1 MIGGQPDLSTE
12 AAMLLRPLLPDHR
25 SLALEE
31 VRLVGES
38 ITISVASTSSSS
50 QCPQCSQSSGRIH
63 SHYERT
69 LADLPWQGFPVHIRW
84 RSRKFFC
91 DNPFCSQRIFTE
103 RLPGV
108 ATSYAR
114 KTSRMANLFFAL
126 GLACGGEGGARL
138 AARLAIPI
146 SPDSLLRSIR
156 RGTFPQMKTPRV
168 LGVDDWAFRRGQRY
182 GTILCDLE
190 QHKPVDL
197 LPERSSA
204 VLVDWLK
211 AHPGV
216 EIISRDRADYY
227 IKGANEGAPNA
238 IQVADRWHLLKN
250 LREALARLANQYH
263 QQLEVAARAAA
274 DAIDTTSADS
284 SKENL
289 PSESDAHSSVP
300 VRMSRA
306 EQRKQERRA
315 WRLERYERVVDLD
328 AQGVPQREIA
338 RQLGMHRGTVR
349 RFIAAGC
356 FPERAYHQRAREAD
370 PFVEYLRRRW
380 EEGCHNA
387 AELTE
392 ELKQR
397 GFRGSYDMV
406 KRQVASWRSCSRDSP
421 TNKRSTKRPRQA
433 FIRPSSNHVAWL
445 LLKTPGDMEPQEQ
458 LLMKAIAKH
467 CPPLETAASLSLE
480 FAEMVKERRA
490 SALES
495 WIARARASDGLA
507 DLSRFAEGLESD
519 LAAVKAALSLPWSN
533 GQVEGQVNRLK
544 LIKRQMFGR
553 ARFDL
558 LRQRVLHAC

>member
-1 MIGGQPDLSTE
+1 
-12 AAMLLRPLLPDHR
+12 MLLRPLLPDHR
-25 SLALEE
+25 SLALEQ
-31 VRLVGES
+31 VRLVGDS
-38 ITISVASTSSSS
+38 ITISVSSTSSSS
-50 QCPQCSQSSGRIH
+50 QCPQCYQSSERVH

-69 LADLPWQGFPVHIRW
+69 LADLPWQGFPVRVRW

-103 RLPGV
+103 RQPQV
-108 ATSYAR
+108 AESYAR
-114 KTSRMANLFFAL
+114 KTSRIAKVLFAL

-138 AARLAIPI
+138 AARLAIAV
-146 SPDSLLRSIR
+146 SPDTVLRSIR
-156 RGTFPQMKTPRV
+156 RGVLPETTTPRV

-204 VLVDWLK
+204 ALVDWLK

-216 EIISRDRADYY
+216 EIISRDRGDYY
-227 IKGANEGAPNA
+227 IKGANEGAPDA

-250 LREALARLANQYH
+250 LREALARLADQYH
-263 QQLEVAARAAA
+263 QQLEVATRAAA

-284 SKENL
+284 SEENL
-289 PSESDAHSSVP
+289 PSESDDCSSVP
-300 VRMSRA
+300 VRMTRA

-315 WRLERYERVVDLD
+315 RRFKRYERVVNLD

-338 RQLGMHRGTVR
+338 RRLGMHRGTVR
-349 RFIAAGC
+349 RFIAAGR
-356 FPERAYHQRAREAD
+356 FPEHAYHQRARETD
-370 PFVEYLRRRW
+370 PFFEYLRRRW

-397 GFRGSYDMV
+397 GFDGSYDMV
-406 KRQVASWRSCSRDSP
+406 KREVASWRTDSRGSSA
-421 TNKRSTKRPRQA
+421 NKRSAKRPRQA
-433 FIRPSSNHVAWL
+433 LKRPSSNCVAWL
-445 LLKTPGDMEPQEQ
+445 LLKPLGDMEPQEQ
-458 LLMKAIAKH
+458 LLMKSIAEY
-467 CPPLETAASLSLE
+467 CPPLETAAALSQE

-490 SALES
+490 SELEN
-495 WIARARASDGLA
+495 WIARARASDGVA
-507 DLSRFAEGLESD
+507 DLARFAEGLESD
-519 LAAVKAALSLPWSN
+519 LGAVKAALSLPWSN

-553 ARFDL
+553 AKFDL